1 LYVVKEQNHVS
12 ELIGKKIGQY
22 KILEEIGR
30 GGMAT
35 VYRAHQSSINRD
47 VAIKILPSQ
56 FARDPNFKKRFRREA
71 RAIAALEHVHI
82 LPLHDFGTENGYTYM
97 AMRYIKGGTLS
108 NLMGKKLP
116 YDRIVQLIGDIAKAL
131 DYAHS
136 QGVIHRDIK
145 PSNILIDNQGE
156 ALLTDFGIAKIV
168 TDLPGGTRITTTGH
182 VLGTP
187 EYIAPEQAET
197 GDIDGRSDIYSLGV
211 VMYELLTGRPPYEAK
226 TPLAIVL
233 MHINDEPPPSP
244 RSVKPDIPEQL
255 EKVVLKAM
263 AKDPKDR
270 FQTAGK
276 MEQALKKALWEIQQP
291 PGTAPMSALDG
302 KTSPMGRSKGPLATQ
317 PSTGSVP
324 AGSKSSRGL
333 ILAGLLILLLVVGG
347 LAFFLFGAGGQA
359 NDSLLTE
366 APVAIIGDEPTP
378 AETNAQTSSNVLNST
393 ATSAAPTTVLATAAT
408 TATGATSLP
417 APETTPTPASEAT
430 TPAGIPEA
438 SLVGTIAYPVFNGTE
453 FAIHFGQADGSGT
466 QFYQANASQPAFSPD
481 GSRIAFHSWREDAR
495 GLVTMDISGENGRLV
510 SNFPEDQLPA
520 WTSDGQEIIFL
531 SRRSGDRKSEL
542 IRVNSFEEVGQTALV
557 AEGEYPSVALNGQLV
572 FKGWGLTGTGLKL
585 APLSLSDIQPVTDL
599 NEDTAPAPSPDGQQI
614 AFMSRRDGNWEIYVI
629 NVDGAGLVRLTNDPA
644 DDGLPTWSP
653 DGRALA
659 FVSNRAGSWAVWAM
673 TPAGT
678 DQQQLFV
685 MEGSPDGYVAG
696 DTDASRGWTEE
707 RISWAK

>member
-1 LYVVKEQNHVS
+1 MSE

-108 NLMGKKLP
+108 NLMGKKLS
-116 YDRIVQLIGDIAKAL
+116 YERIVQIIGDIAKAL

-197 GDIDGRSDIYSLGV
+197 GNIDGRSDIYSLGV
-211 VMYELLTGRPPYEAK
+211 VMYELLTGRPPYQAK

-233 MHINDEPPPSP
+233 MHVNDEPPPPP
-244 RSVKPDIPEQL
+244 RSVKPAIPEQL
-255 EKVVLKAM
+255 EKIVLKAM

-270 FQTAGK
+270 FRTAGK
-276 MEQALKKALWEIQQP
+276 MEQALKQALREIQQP
-291 PGTAPMSALDG
+291 LDTAPMSALKG
-302 KTSPMGRSKGPLATQ
+302 KTNPMGRSKGPLAAQ
-317 PSTGSVP
+317 PSTGSTP
-324 AGSKSSRGL
+324 AGSKSSRGF

-347 LAFFLFGAGGQA
+347 LAFFLFGSGGQA
-359 NDSLLTE
+359 NDSLPTA
-366 APVAIIGDEPTP
+366 APIAIIEAEPTP
-378 AETNAQTSSNVLNST
+378 AETGAQTSSNVLNPT
-393 ATSAAPTTVLATAAT
+393 ASSAAPTAAPATTAAT
-408 TATGATSLP
+408 TLAGATALP
-417 APETTPTPASEAT
+417 APEATPATPATASEAT

-438 SLVGTIAYPVFNGTE
+438 SLVGTIAYPVFDGTE

-572 FKGWGLTGTGLKL
+572 FRGWGLTGTGLKL
-585 APLSLSDIQPVTDL
+585 APLSLSDMQPLTDL
-599 NEDTAPAPSPDGQQI
+599 NEDTAPAPSPDGRQI

-629 NVDGAGLVRLTNDPA
+629 NVDGTGLARLTNDPA
-644 DDGLPTWSP
+644 DDGLPAWSP
-653 DGRALA
+653 HGQALA

-673 TPAGT
+673 TSEGT
-678 DQQQLFV
+678 DQQQLFA
-685 MEGSPDGYVAG
+685 MEGSPDGYVDG

-707 RISWAK
+707 RISWTK